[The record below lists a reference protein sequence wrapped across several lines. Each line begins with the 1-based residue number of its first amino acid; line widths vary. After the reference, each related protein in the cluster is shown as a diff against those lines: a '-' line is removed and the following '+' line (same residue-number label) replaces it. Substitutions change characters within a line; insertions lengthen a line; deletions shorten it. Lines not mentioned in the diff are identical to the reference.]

1 MGERGVRG
9 PRGGSADGKEGLAK
23 EIEVGPEVDVE
34 RCTYHKWSNLR
45 EHCPVHA
52 RAELKRDWDAIVRAE
67 DGNLARA
74 AYDAF
79 VHKWSTLVPAVVR
92 SLQEAG
98 MDLLT
103 FYQFPRPMWKTLRTT
118 NVLENLNREF
128 RRRTKTQGSFS
139 TEAAGVT
146 LLWSLV
152 AFGQIRM
159 RRIDGHRLLAD
170 ITRDHGK
177 QAA

>member
-1 MGERGVRG
+1 M
-9 PRGGSADGKEGLAK
+9 
-23 EIEVGPEVDVE
+23 
-34 RCTYHKWSNLR
+34 
-45 EHCPVHA
+45 
-52 RAELKRDWDAIVRAE
+52 
-67 DGNLARA
+67 
-74 AYDAF
+74 
-79 VHKWSTLVPAVVR
+79 R
-92 SLQEAG
+92 SGRFTSGQEASSAHNRVNLTVPG

-159 RRIDGHRLLAD
+159 RRIDGHRFLSEL
-170 ITRDHGK
+170 TRDQGK

>member
-1 MGERGVRG
+1 MARLVRLFCQ
-9 PRGGSADGKEGLAK
+9 LA
-23 EIEVGPEVDVE
+23 
-34 RCTYHKWSNLR
+34 
-45 EHCPVHA
+45 
-52 RAELKRDWDAIVRAE
+52 
-67 DGNLARA
+67 ARA
-74 AYDAF
+74 AYAAF
-79 VHKWSTLVPAVVR
+79 VRKWSTLVPAVAP

-98 MDLLT
+98 LNLLT
-103 FYQFPRPMWKTLRTT
+103 FYQFPKPMWKTLRTT
-118 NVLENLNREF
+118 NALENLNREF

-159 RRIDGHRLLAD
+159 RRIDGHRFLAQLTCGPD
-170 ITRDHGK
+170 K